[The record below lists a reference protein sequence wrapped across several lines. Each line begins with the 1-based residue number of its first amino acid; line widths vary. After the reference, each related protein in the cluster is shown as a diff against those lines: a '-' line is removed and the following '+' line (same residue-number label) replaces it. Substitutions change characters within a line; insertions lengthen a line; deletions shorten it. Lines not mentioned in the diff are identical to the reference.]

1 MKYEGKVI
9 LVSGASSGIGR
20 SLVLNLSKKNC
31 KLAIFARREKRLEK
45 ISKEVEKNGSEII
58 YKKCDVTDKK
68 QVKQAIEFTIKKYG
82 RIDIAFLNAGVLIP
96 NPIQTFSS
104 EPVIK
109 SIHINYF
116 AKVYFIENLLKIM
129 KKQKGGTIAVT
140 STLPDARGLP
150 GWSSYGGSKS
160 AISWLVE
167 SLRSEAK
174 QKYNIKFITIK
185 PGAVE
190 TEMIA
195 GYSRQG
201 SISSDKA
208 ANIIL
213 KGVRKGKSVIQFP
226 IFQVVPQRLSDLFP
240 PFAYDM
246 QSIEILKGRDFPEPK
261 EE

>member
-9 LVSGASSGIGR
+9 LISGASSGIGR
-20 SLVLNLSKKNC
+20 SIVLNLSKNKC
-31 KLAIFARREKRLEK
+31 KLAIFARREKRLKK
-45 ISKEVEKNGSEII
+45 ISKEVKKNGSEII

-68 QVKQAIEFTIKKYG
+68 QVKQAIDYTMNKYG

-96 NPIQTFSS
+96 NPIQAFSS
-104 EPVIK
+104 QPVIK
-109 SIHINYF
+109 SIHVNYF
-116 AKVYFIENLLKIM
+116 AKVYFIEFLLKIM
-129 KKQKGGTIAVT
+129 KNQKKSTIAVT

-160 AISWLVE
+160 AVSWLVE
-167 SLRSEAK
+167 SLRAEAK

-190 TEMIA
+190 TEMIE

-208 ANIIL
+208 AKIIL
-213 KGVRKGKSVIQFP
+213 KGVRKQKSVIQFP
-226 IFQVVPQRLSDLFP
+226 IFQVVPQRLSDIFP
-240 PFAYDM
+240 PFAYDR
-246 QSIEILKGRDFPEPK
+246 QSIEILKGRDYPES
-261 EE
+261 EEE